1 MSPGL
6 FNSYAGYFLQNPRL
20 DKSQPEIKIGRRNI
34 NNLGDVDDT
43 TLRVECEEKLQRV
56 FMRVK
61 EETEKAA
68 LQFNIQKLRSW
79 HLVPSL
85 HGK

>member
-1 MSPGL
+1 MYLYAEYIMSNAGL
-6 FNSYAGYFLQNPRL
+6 EDAQAG
-20 DKSQPEIKIGRRNI
+20 IKIGRRNI